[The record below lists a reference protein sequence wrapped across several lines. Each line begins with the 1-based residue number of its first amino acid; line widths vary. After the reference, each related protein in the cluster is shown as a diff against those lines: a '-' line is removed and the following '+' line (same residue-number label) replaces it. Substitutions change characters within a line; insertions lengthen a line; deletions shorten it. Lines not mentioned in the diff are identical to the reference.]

1 MDTAQIEKKGNQ
13 EQQNCGLSRRSFL
26 FYSGGA
32 LTTGTVLLQ
41 IPGVLQAQE
50 AKVATYPRK
59 LIAKMSQLVLDQP
72 VIFNYPDEGQNST
85 CVLVKLGQ
93 KAGGGIGG
101 QSDVVSFNT
110 ICTHQGGPLLGTYN
124 AEYKTLG
131 QCPFHLTTYDLTRYG
146 IIVSGQAYQSLPQ
159 VILELKG
166 DNIYAVGVMGLIF
179 GRNINHIG

>member
-1 MDTAQIEKKGNQ
+1 MDIEQIERKENQ
-13 EQQNCGLSRRSFL
+13 EQHSCGLSRRSFL
-26 FYSGGA
+26 FYSRGA
-32 LTTGTVLLQ
+32 LTTGTVMLQ
-41 IPGVLQAQE
+41 IPGVLHAQE

-59 LIAKMSQLVLDQP
+59 LIAKMSQLELDQP
-72 VIFNYPDEGQNST
+72 VIFNYPDDGRNSN
-85 CVLVKLGQ
+85 CLLVKLGQ

-101 QSDVVSFNT
+101 QNDVVAFNT
-110 ICTHQGGPLLGTYN
+110 ICTHQGGPLLGTYK

-179 GRNINHIG
+179 GRNNNHIG